1 MKSERRKRI
10 EQLYQAALE
19 RDPAEHAAFLTA
31 ACGDDAMLRR
41 EIESLLGS
49 QNETNCFM
57 EVAASHVG
65 ARALAADPGAPL
77 VGSRLAHYLILEK
90 IGAGGMG
97 EVYRAHDERLGR
109 DVAIKV
115 LLALSDPAARTRL
128 WREAR
133 AAASLNHPNVC
144 QLYEIGEENGVL
156 FLAMELLDGE
166 PPGSPHRRHSK
177 DS

>member
-1 MKSERRKRI
+1 M
-10 EQLYQAALE
+10 
-19 RDPAEHAAFLTA
+19 T
-31 ACGDDAMLRR
+31 
-41 EIESLLGS
+41 
-49 QNETNCFM
+49 
-57 EVAASHVG
+57 
-65 ARALAADPGAPL
+65 L
-77 VGSRLAHYLILEK
+77 VGHRLAHYRMLGK

-115 LLALSDPAARTRL
+115 LLAFSDPAARERL

-144 QLYEIGEENGVL
+144 QLYEISEENGVL

-166 PPGSPHRRHSK
+166 SIAIKLVRGPLPCA
-177 DS
+177 

>member
-1 MKSERRKRI
+1 M
-10 EQLYQAALE
+10 
-19 RDPAEHAAFLTA
+19 
-31 ACGDDAMLRR
+31 
-41 EIESLLGS
+41 
-49 QNETNCFM
+49 
-57 EVAASHVG
+57 
-65 ARALAADPGAPL
+65 
-77 VGSRLAHYLILEK
+77 LEK

-97 EVYRAHDERLGR
+97 EVYRAHDEQLGR

-115 LLALSDPAARTRL
+115 LLALSDPAARSRL

-166 PPGSPHRRHSK
+166 SLAVRLLRGPLPCAEAVQIALTLDTLRADPAFTKILRHAEVRHRQAVAAFVQADGERLLGLKVSR
-177 DS
+177 